1 MELPDDRSLRELVQ
15 RYASVVERFGDDIGK
30 RPMVLPNGQFFP
42 DEFRGDPASVMR
54 LLKRMQQHAGM
65 ADIPVR
71 VALFD
76 PDAESG
82 EACGSGG
89 CGSCAAPNV
98 SPQLAAARLLDLG
111 DGWQI
116 QLAPAELQSPVALT
130 AAMARAL
137 GHVFLLEE
145 TSADRPIEE
154 PLEVTV
160 ELTAVAL
167 GLGTL
172 LLSGA
177 YLYQKS
183 CGGPSVACLTALSV
197 GELAVAFAL
206 FAKSGG
212 HSLRRA
218 RGELDATQQELLSET
233 ETWALSNPE
242 LSKLLVSDPLRLVL
256 GDFELSPPKSWLARL
271 FRGSKS
277 SDSAGARSN
286 RPSVV

>member
-1 MELPDDRSLRELVQ
+1 MELPDDRNLRELVQ

-42 DEFRGDPASVMR
+42 DEFRGDAVSVAR

-65 ADIPVR
+65 SDIPIRATV
-71 VALFD
+71 VD
-76 PDAESG
+76 PNAESGG

-89 CGSCAAPNV
+89 CGSCAAPSV
-98 SPQLAAARLLDLG
+98 SPPGIAAARLVDLG

-116 QLAPAELQSPVALT
+116 QLAPAEVHSPVALT
-130 AAMARAL
+130 AALARAL

-145 TSADRPIEE
+145 TSAERPIEE

-183 CGGPSVACLTALSV
+183 CGGPSVSCLTALSV
-197 GELAVAFAL
+197 SELGVAFAL
-206 FAKSGG
+206 FANSGG
-212 HSLRRA
+212 HSMRRA
-218 RGELDATQQELLSET
+218 RGLLDATQQELLSEA

-242 LSKLLVSDPLRLVL
+242 LGRLLASDPLRLAL

-271 FRGSKS
+271 FSSKP
-277 SDSAGARSN
+277 ATAAPAR
-286 RPSVV
+286 RAPVA